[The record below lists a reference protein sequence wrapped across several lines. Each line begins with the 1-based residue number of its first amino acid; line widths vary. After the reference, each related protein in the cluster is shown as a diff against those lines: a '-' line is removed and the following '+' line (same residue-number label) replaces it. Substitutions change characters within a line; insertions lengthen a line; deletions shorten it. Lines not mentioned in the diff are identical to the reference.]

1 MAAAKSEGNRVKME
15 EKAMNTAASNALS
28 ELNVCFYGAGSMSEA
43 IVRGMLQNKLVAPG
57 RISMLNRSGGER
69 LAELKRLYNVT
80 TLLDGGTK
88 EELLRGA
95 DIIFLA
101 MKPKDAAEA
110 LTQLNGLLSP
120 GTLIISVIAGLSIE
134 TMAFLLG
141 DSQPIVRCMP
151 NTSSTIGL
159 GATGISY
166 SAAVLQKQREM
177 TETIFNSFGIHAVVE
192 EKLQGAITALSGS
205 GPAYVYY
212 FMEAMIEAASQ
223 LGIERE
229 TAQRLILQTVTG
241 AAEMVRLTGEQPE
254 ELRRKVTSPG
264 GTTHAAIEVLSEGD
278 WSGTFIKAM
287 FRAAER
293 AGEMGRDIERS
304 ASK

>member
-1 MAAAKSEGNRVKME
+1 MS
-15 EKAMNTAASNALS
+15 TTASNAIS
-28 ELNVCFYGAGSMSEA
+28 ELKVCFYGAGSMSEA
-43 IVRGMLQNKLVAPG
+43 ILRGMLQKKLLAPQ
-57 RISMLNRSGGER
+57 RVSMLNRSGGER

-80 TLLDGGTK
+80 TLLDGSSK
-88 EELLRGA
+88 EELLGGA

-120 GTLIISVIAGLSIE
+120 KTLIVSVIAGLSIE
-134 TMAFLLG
+134 TMSFLLG
-141 DSQPIVRCMP
+141 GNQPIVRCMP

-166 SAAVLQKQREM
+166 SSSVSQEQRDI
-177 TETIFNSFGIHAVVE
+177 TETIFSSFGIHAVVE
-192 EKLQGAITALSGS
+192 ENLQGAITGLSGS

-229 TAQRLILQTVTG
+229 TAHRLILQTVTG
-241 AAEMVRLTGEQPE
+241 AAEMVRLTGEKPE

-264 GTTHAAIEVLSEGD
+264 GTTQAAIEVLSEQD

-304 ASK
+304 VSK